1 MMESAETLSMRALD
15 IIEGELNCREGCER
29 LHLDHCVDYLTA
41 QIWMEDLY
49 LERSYGYE

>member
-1 MMESAETLSMRALD
+1 MRAID
-15 IIEGELNCREGCER
+15 VIEGEVRQMDGFLK